1 MRAQG
6 TESRSSRASQA
17 WQEVLLLLLT
27 LCWTKLLQLLRAWW
41 PQLFPVFALLHT
53 MAKALL
59 SSGRFSYGS
68 CHFLSVVTGLSHS
81 WVKFKIPAKNEIQ
94 KIRENDGSY
103 LFLQRF
109 DKFLIW
115 NTQWPETEAIWICWN
130 LDGKTREI
138 TLGELIFG
146 GF

>member
-17 WQEVLLLLLT
+17 WQEVLLLHT

-41 PQLFPVFALLHT
+41 PQLFPVFALLHI